1 MNYQLLFAEISR
13 GAYAGM
19 TDAEIVAAL
28 NAVTVTRRR
37 VPIAELQARAME
49 TGVYTAL
56 RAAVASA
63 QVPDDLKAVCQ
74 TVLDLA
80 QARFADVDMDNA
92 ASVQMF
98 GAIQQAGIITVQQ
111 AAAIDALANVVTPSR
126 ATALGLGAIAE
137 ADIQAARD
145 WKIGELQTEA
155 ALIEQRLGELT
166 DPTEAD
172 LLAWAQE
179 NYPFAALA
187 AERNELT
194 ARLTEINDLIGQ
206 LGG

>member
-98 GAIQQAGIITVQQ
+98 GVIQQAGIITPQQ
-111 AAAIDALANVVTPSR
+111 AAAIDALANVAGPSWSQ
-126 ATALGLGAIAE
+126 AHLGAGVTE
-137 ADIQAARD
+137 TDLVSARLWTD
-145 WKIGELQTEA
+145 YDTLRSRLAVGYNGA
-155 ALIEQRLGELT
+155 VGAL
-166 DPTEAD
+166 DVS
-172 LLAWAQE
+172 
-179 NYPFAALA
+179 LA
-187 AERNELT
+187 AGALLTWSELV
-194 ARLTEINDLIGQ
+194 AVVEAG
-206 LGG
+206 